1 MENYYIVLGLF
12 VNRIY
17 GLIMFDLVGGIK
29 CLVEVMV
36 LIKRF

>member
-1 MENYYIVLGLF
+1 MFDLLEELK
-12 VNRIY
+12 RIY

-36 LIKRF
+36 LFKDFKIS